1 MKKISSFASEAFLY
15 IKVLARPFPVHHL
28 IVTFFAFS
36 TTALTSYKAF
46 QHQGSIDIFIA
57 VSSIIVFAG
66 GLFSM
71 YKDYYSVSDFCVD
84 ISASLLTL
92 QSIGQFYRHQL
103 VLGDAPFVFFGTKS
117 FSKTGEIGNALAFNA
132 ICGKKAPLEHCLI
145 YSRKEISMSNSH
157 EALISFHDIKFNLDI
172 NHTTK
177 SLPDR
182 HNGKPCLFM
191 SNMNI
196 FKKVDAYSFNL
207 NAYIRRENDYL
218 TKTQNIE
225 EQIRL
230 GLKKFKFISDNE
242 EDFGETYIHTLSMN
256 FQINNRIHKTIHF
269 IPDTDIDI
277 ENQGLVGFKGT
288 FWVVNTDRFLESLQQ
303 FKKHSRYLFQSP
315 HIKKPQEKK
324 YMGEV
329 SQGFSSFFAH
339 TNFNLYDV
347 IKDKK
352 NAWTVRYPS
361 GKIEKK

>member
-1 MKKISSFASEAFLY
+1 MKKISSFVSEIFLY
-15 IKVLARPFPVHHL
+15 IKALARPFPAHHL
-28 IVTFFAFS
+28 IGTFFAFLI
-36 TTALTSYKAF
+36 TALTSYKAF
-46 QHQGSIDIFIA
+46 QHEDSTGILLA
-57 VSSIIVFAG
+57 VLSIIVFAS
-66 GLFSM
+66 GLFTM

-92 QSIGQFYRHQL
+92 QSFRQLHKHQL
-103 VLGDAPFVFFGTKS
+103 VLGDAPFIFFGTNSSSEAEKM
-117 FSKTGEIGNALAFNA
+117 GCNLAFNA
-132 ICGKKAPLEHCLI
+132 ISGKKAPLENRLI
-145 YSRKEISMSNSH
+145 YGGEIIVGKGH
-157 EALISFHDIKFNLDI
+157 EALISFHDIKFNVDI

-196 FKKVDAYSFNL
+196 FKKVDSYSFHL
-207 NAYIRRENDYL
+207 NAYISENDYP
-218 TKTQNIE
+218 TRAQVDEAIKS
-225 EQIRL
+225 
-230 GLKKFKFISDNE
+230 GLESFKFTSNNE

-256 FQINNRIHKTIHF
+256 FQINNRIHKTIYF
-269 IPDTDIDI
+269 MPDTNIDI
-277 ENQGLVGFKGT
+277 KNQGLIEFENYFK
-288 FWVVNTDRFLESLQQ
+288 VVNTDRFLESLQQ

-324 YMGEV
+324 YRGEI
-329 SQGFSSFFAH
+329 SKGFLSFFAH

-352 NAWTVRYPS
+352 NIWTVRYPS